1 MEKRIEDL
9 NLEDDFLFSRVM
21 SDEEICRIV
30 LEKLLNIS
38 IKKIVLPE
46 QQKTIDLLLDSKGVW
61 LDIYVNDDVGTIYN
75 CEMQRGKRGQL
86 PKRSRYYQGN
96 IDLDSISKGE
106 PYTSLRRSYII
117 FICTFDPFTEG
128 RHIYTFQNTCLESPG
143 LLLGDEATKLFFNT
157 KGTIDD
163 IDEEMKEFL
172 TYIENT
178 TDTFAQQ
185 AKSSLVK
192 KIHQRV
198 IYVKQSKEMEAEY
211 MTLLQRDR
219 ENIEQGERK
228 MAALTE
234 LLLDQKRTDDLK
246 RAIRDTAYREQLYK
260 QFNIL

>member
-30 LEKLLNIS
+30 
-38 IKKIVLPE
+38 
-46 QQKTIDLLLDSKGVW
+46 
-61 LDIYVNDDVGTIYN
+61 
-75 CEMQRGKRGQL
+75 
-86 PKRSRYYQGN
+86 
-96 IDLDSISKGE
+96 LDSISKGE

-143 LLLGDEATKLFFNT
+143 LLLGDEATKLFLNT

-178 TDTFAQQ
+178 TDIFAQQ

-219 ENIEQGERK
+219 ENIEQGIEQGERK

>member
-1 MEKRIEDL
+1 
-9 NLEDDFLFSRVM
+9 
-21 SDEEICRIV
+21 
-30 LEKLLNIS
+30 
-38 IKKIVLPE
+38 
-46 QQKTIDLLLDSKGVW
+46 
-61 LDIYVNDDVGTIYN
+61 
-75 CEMQRGKRGQL
+75 
-86 PKRSRYYQGN
+86 
-96 IDLDSISKGE
+96 
-106 PYTSLRRSYII
+106 
-117 FICTFDPFTEG
+117 
-128 RHIYTFQNTCLESPG
+128 
-143 LLLGDEATKLFFNT
+143 
-157 KGTIDD
+157 
-163 IDEEMKEFL
+163 MKEFL
-172 TYIENT
+172 AYIENT

>member
-30 LEKLLNIS
+30 
-38 IKKIVLPE
+38 
-46 QQKTIDLLLDSKGVW
+46 
-61 LDIYVNDDVGTIYN
+61 
-75 CEMQRGKRGQL
+75 
-86 PKRSRYYQGN
+86 
-96 IDLDSISKGE
+96 LDSISKGE

-143 LLLGDEATKLFFNT
+143 LLLGDEATKLFLNT

-219 ENIEQGERK
+219 ENIEQGIEQGERK